1 MIFERGDIVRV
12 CLNPTAGREITGDY
26 RPCLVLS
33 PKKFNRLGLTCV
45 APITQGGGFSRF
57 RGFTTTLMGSGTNT
71 QGVVLLNAI
80 KILDLNARQASY
92 IETAPEVIIDEALA
106 ILETI
111 LAR

>member
-57 RGFTTTLMGSGTNT
+57 RGFTTTLMSSGTNT

-80 KILDLNARQASY
+80 KMLDLNARQATY
-92 IETAPEVIIDEALA
+92 IETAPTVIIDEALA